1 MREASR
7 KGENIM
13 DKSDCVQEKISS
25 RTLGFIILPFGLLLA
40 VASFFLLPI
49 FGLIFALPILTLA
62 VMFIAAPQSTVCR
75 LLTGKSA

>member
-1 MREASR
+1 MPNASR
-7 KGENIM
+7 KGYAKM
-13 DKSDCVQEKISS
+13 DKSDCVQEKFSS

-40 VASFFLLPI
+40 AASFFLLPI

-62 VMFIAAPQSTVCR
+62 VMFIAAPQSKVCR

>member
-7 KGENIM
+7 KGKMTM

-49 FGLIFALPILTLA
+49 FGLIFALPILILA
-62 VMFIAAPQSTVCR
+62 VMFIAAPQSKVCR
-75 LLTGKSA
+75 LLTGKGA